1 MKKYQMESKAEHRA
15 DWSIMV
21 LKGARAFQHKQHAQG
36 AQEKIQYLWYTLW
49 YQKAEAEMYGLSAWC
64 SLV

>member
-1 MKKYQMESKAEHRA
+1 MKKYQMESKAEHGA

-36 AQEKIQYLWYTLW
+36 AQEKIQYLWL
-49 YQKAEAEMYGLSAWC
+49 KCMVGLGWSAWC